1 MSINTYKEPNFDVAQ
16 LAHVEI
22 LSPNPEETV
31 QFFTSFLGL
40 EETARDG
47 QSVYLRAYEDLYH
60 HSLKVTEH
68 KEAGL
73 GHIAWRTASPQSL
86 QRRSVAIQAAGLG
99 RGWTDGDIGHGRA
112 YQFTTPDGHMMEL
125 LWDIEYSCSHDLH
138 KKPLHTVSKRP
149 NRGVPANRL
158 NHVHLM
164 DTDPGRTTH
173 FMQEVLG
180 FRLREQ
186 MVDKG
191 IIVESS
197 LSVSDIFQEIAVMKE
212 STGRKGKLHHLSY
225 WYHTPQ
231 NLYELAALLK
241 ENEIYIEAQP
251 NKHGISETF
260 CMFVYEPGG
269 NRIELLGD
277 VSGMIYDPA
286 WQPIVW
292 DKTEMSRTRHNLMA
306 ASLPD
311 SYWSYGT
318 PATLSHPVKTY

>member
-1 MSINTYKEPNFDVAQ
+1 LSINTFKEPIFDIAQ

-31 QFFTSFLGL
+31 KFFTSFLGL
-40 EETARDG
+40 EETARNG

-68 KEAGL
+68 REAGL

-86 QRRSVAIQAAGLG
+86 QRRSDAIQATGLG
-99 RGWTDGDIGHGRA
+99 RGWISGDIGHGRA

-125 LWDIEYSCSHDLH
+125 LWDIEYACPHDLH
-138 KKPLHTVSKRP
+138 KKPINAASKSP

-164 DTDPGRTTH
+164 DTDPGKTTH

-186 MVDKG
+186 MVDNG
-191 IIVESS
+191 IVMESS

-241 ENEIYIEAQP
+241 ENDIFIEAQP

-260 CMFVYEPGG
+260 CMYVYEPGG
-269 NRIELLGD
+269 NRIELLAD
-277 VSGMIYDPA
+277 ASCLIYDPS

-292 DKTEMSRTRHNLMA
+292 DKTEMSKTRHGVMTA
-306 ASLPD
+306 TLPK

-318 PATLSHPVKTY
+318 PVTLSHSV